1 MKHALI
7 EAFGSKG
14 YLCKAAPTGAVRV
27 PLNAD
32 GEYDIGA
39 FFIIDGSAQF
49 TAPNGTREFP
59 LRTAGHII
67 NGNSIPAPGETKI
80 MLTFPDG
87 CRWFCIPDDEN
98 DSRPSL
104 EAVLAQ
110 DGDTVPL
117 ETGDR
122 VLLLKGDLVIGS
134 QTFSPPSSLVC
145 STRAMT
151 ATAVGEVVALR
162 FL

>member
-7 EAFGSKG
+7 EVFGTKG

-59 LRTAGHII
+59 
-67 NGNSIPAPGETKI
+67 PADGGAHHKRQLNPRPRRNQVNVDVPG
-80 MLTFPDG
+80 
-87 CRWFCIPDDEN
+87 W
-98 DSRPSL
+98 
-104 EAVLAQ
+104 V
-110 DGDTVPL
+110 
-117 ETGDR
+117 
-122 VLLLKGDLVIGS
+122 
-134 QTFSPPSSLVC
+134 
-145 STRAMT
+145 
-151 ATAVGEVVALR
+151 
-162 FL
+162 